1 MPSKEHVY
9 LPIANL
15 LGELQPLEAGVL
27 EVLFGDI
34 LLPAREHSED
44 HVDLPGKLCESL
56 RNPHDDLLL
65 PLLAIVQHALLL
77 VSGLLGSP
85 SQIVGAASGLD
96 VQD

>member
-1 MPSKEHVY
+1 MPPKEHVY

-15 LGELQPLEAGVL
+15 LGKLESLEAGVL
-27 EVLFGDI
+27 EVLFGDS
-34 LLPAREHSED
+34 LLPAREHPED
-44 HVDLPGKLCESL
+44 HVNLPGELCETL

-77 VSGLLGSP
+77 VSGLLRGP
-85 SQIVGAASGLD
+85 SQIVGAGSGLD